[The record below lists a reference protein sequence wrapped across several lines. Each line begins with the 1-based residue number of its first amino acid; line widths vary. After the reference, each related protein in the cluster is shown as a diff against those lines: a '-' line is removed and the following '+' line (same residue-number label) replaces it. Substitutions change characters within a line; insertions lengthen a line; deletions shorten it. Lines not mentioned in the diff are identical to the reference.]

1 MKSGYT
7 AWDLK
12 KIAIA
17 AMISDHAAVSLLY
30 WTGLCKSLYGN
41 GVYTAMRLI
50 GRMAFPLYAFLIVQ
64 GFFYTKNVKYYRMR
78 LLLLALASEI
88 PYNLVA
94 GHSFFYPQGQNIL
107 FLFFT
112 AVLCMGVLEQQDM
125 QPFGK
130 LAVLLSACAAVFILR
145 PDYGL
150 GGLIFILILY
160 FFRGDPL
167 KRVWA
172 GCIVLLL
179 MYRNDSGLASCIA
192 FFFINRYNGE
202 KGKDMGYLPYAVYPL
217 HMLLLAAL
225 GEVFYGLYF

>member
-112 AVLCMGVLEQQDM
+112 AVL
-125 QPFGK
+125 
-130 LAVLLSACAAVFILR
+130 
-145 PDYGL
+145 
-150 GGLIFILILY
+150 
-160 FFRGDPL
+160 
-167 KRVWA
+167 
-172 GCIVLLL
+172 
-179 MYRNDSGLASCIA
+179 
-192 FFFINRYNGE
+192 
-202 KGKDMGYLPYAVYPL
+202 
-217 HMLLLAAL
+217 
-225 GEVFYGLYF
+225 